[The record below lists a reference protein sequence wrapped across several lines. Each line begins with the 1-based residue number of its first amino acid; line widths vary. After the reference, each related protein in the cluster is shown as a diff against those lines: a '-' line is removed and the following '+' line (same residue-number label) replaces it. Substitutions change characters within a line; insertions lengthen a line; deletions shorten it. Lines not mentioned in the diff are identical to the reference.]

1 MSAEPAGLA
10 QEFEALKARN
20 RKLAEEKAYLQLVI
34 RLTERL
40 NPMPGLEDMVSDMLS
55 SIVETIGGTNI
66 RLWFWI
72 DKELHYADFL
82 GARKTLAEIDDP
94 LAALAN
100 EQGQFVEQESDS
112 ENALLRDGV
121 IPGAWTWA
129 FPLLAGVERVGVI
142 KLENLHFSSA
152 RLHNYLPIFFSHA
165 ALLLGGEIRNLQ
177 RRRAEATLRE
187 SERKMSVILES
198 VDAYIYLK
206 DKQGRYLFANR
217 PVLELFNASL
227 DQVVGQSDERFFD
240 ANTAAKLRE
249 NDRRVLIDG
258 ETLRSEESNRSLKLG
273 HDSTYLSVKLPLRN
287 EAGEIYALCGI
298 STDITERKRAEQK
311 LQLAAS
317 VFTHAREGIM
327 ITELDGTIIEVNEA
341 FTQITGYQRDEVLGR
356 NPRFLKSG
364 QHPAEF
370 YALMWRGLL
379 ENGYWYGE
387 IWNRRKNGEFFAE
400 MQTISAVRD
409 AQGQIKQYVS
419 LFSDITRIKEHE
431 RELEHIAHYDAL
443 TGLPNRVFLADRLH
457 QAMAQS
463 IRRNQ
468 KLAVVYLDLDGF
480 KAVNDR
486 FGHDA
491 GDQLL
496 ITVSNRMKQ
505 TLREGDTLARI
516 GGDEFVA
523 VLLDL
528 TEIEASL
535 PMLARMLAAAAEPVP
550 WEKHQLQVSASIGV
564 TFYPQAEEADADQL
578 MRQADQAMYQAKVSG
593 KNRFHLF
600 DADQDRSI
608 RGHHESL
615 QRIRRAL
622 IEHEFVLYYQPKV
635 NMRLGTLVGAEALIR
650 WRHPIRGL
658 MLPGEF
664 LPVIEDH
671 GLAIELGEWVLDN
684 ALSQIE
690 QWRALGLDIPV
701 SVNLGARQLQQAD
714 FAERL
719 RRILA
724 AHPGVGPNKLELEV
738 LETSALEDLAHVSRV
753 ISACLEMGVSFAL
766 DDFGTGYS
774 SLTYLKRLPVAQ
786 IKIDQSFVRDMLY
799 DPDDLAIVESVL
811 GLATAFRR
819 QTIAEGVETREHG
832 EMLLQLGCELAQG
845 YGIARPMPASELP
858 GWAAVWSPYPSW
870 VDLHPVSRDNLP
882 ILFAAVE
889 HRAWIVAVEA
899 YLKGETGVLPPMH
912 PHLCRFGEWL
922 DGVAR
927 RHAGAQP
934 TLQSIISLHQQV
946 HAQGD
951 RLQQLS
957 NQGRQTEGL
966 AGLDELHRLR
976 DALLDNLWRFMHSKT
991 EISAG

>member
-1 MSAEPAGLA
+1 MSIESVGIT
-10 QEFEALKARN
+10 QDIEALKARN
-20 RKLAEEKAYLQLVI
+20 RKLAEDKAYLQLVI

-72 DKELHYADFL
+72 DAELHYADFL
-82 GARKTLAEIDDP
+82 GVRTTMDAIDDP
-94 LAALAN
+94 LAALAS

-129 FPLLAGVERVGVI
+129 FPLLAGAERVGVI

-152 RLHNYLPIFFSHA
+152 RLHNFLPIFFSHA

-177 RRRAEATLRE
+177 RQRAEATLRE

-217 PVLELFNASL
+217 PVLDLFNASL
-227 DQVVGQSDERFFD
+227 AQVVGQGDERFFD
-240 ANTAAKLRE
+240 AETAAKLRD
-249 NDRRVLIDG
+249 NDNRVLIDG
-258 ETLRSEESNRSLKLG
+258 ETLRREETNRSLKDG
-273 HDSTYLSVKLPLRN
+273 HDATYLSVKLPLRN

-298 STDITERKRAEQK
+298 STDITERKQAEQK

-327 ITELDGTIIEVNEA
+327 ITDPDGTIIEVNEA
-341 FTQITGYQRDEVLGR
+341 FSQITGYARAEVIGR
-356 NPRFLKSG
+356 NPRLLKSG
-364 QHPAEF
+364 QHSVEF

-387 IWNRRKNGEFFAE
+387 IWNRRKNGELLAE
-400 MQTISAVRD
+400 MQTISALRD
-409 AQGQIKQYVS
+409 AQGQVKQYVS

-457 QAMAQS
+457 QAMAQA

-528 TEIEASL
+528 TDIEASL
-535 PMLARMLAAAAEPVP
+535 PMLARLLAAAAETVP
-550 WEKHQLQVSASIGV
+550 WDSHLLQVSASVGV
-564 TFYPQAEEADADQL
+564 TYYPQTEEADADQL
-578 MRQADQAMYQAKVSG
+578 IRQADQAMYQAKVSG

-615 QRIRRAL
+615 ERIRRAL
-622 IEHEFVLYYQPKV
+622 IEREFVLYYQPKV

-658 MLPGEF
+658 MAPGEF

-671 GLAIELGEWVLDN
+671 SLAIELGEWVLEN

-690 QWRALGLDIPV
+690 QWRAIGLDIPV
-701 SVNLGARQLQQAD
+701 SVNIGARQLQQSD

-724 AHPGVGPNKLELEV
+724 AHPGIGPNQLELEV

-753 ISACLEMGVSFAL
+753 ISACLELGVSFAL

-786 IKIDQSFVRDMLY
+786 IKIDQSFVRDMLH

-811 GLATAFRR
+811 GLASAFRR
-819 QTIAEGVETREHG
+819 KPIAEGVETLEHG

-845 YGIARPMPASELP
+845 YGIARPMPANELP
-858 GWAAVWSPYPSW
+858 AWATVWKPFPNW
-870 VDLHPVSRDNLP
+870 VALTPVSRDDLP

-899 YLKGETGVLPPMH
+899 FLDAQTEIMPQMDEN
-912 PHLCRFGEWL
+912 LCRFGEWL
-922 DGVAR
+922 GNVEKLNRGAR
-927 RHAGAQP
+927 PA
-934 TLQSIISLHQQV
+934 LQTIVSLHHQA
-946 HAQGD
+946 HALAV
-951 RLQQLS
+951 RLQTLFHQ
-957 NQGRQTEGL
+957 RQQTQVI
-966 AGLDELHRLR
+966 AGLVELHRLS
-976 DALLDNLWRFMHSKT
+976 DALISNLWRFMRSKPEKT
-991 EISAG
+991 

>member
-1 MSAEPAGLA
+1 MSTEPSGIALDIQA
-10 QEFEALKARN
+10 LNEALQTRN
-20 RKLAEEKAYLQLVI
+20 RKLAEDKAYLQLVI
-34 RLTERL
+34 RLIERL

-72 DKELHYADFL
+72 DTELHYADFL
-82 GARKTLAEIDDP
+82 GERKTLDAIDDP
-94 LAALAN
+94 LAAMAS
-100 EQGQFVEQESDS
+100 EQGKFVEQESDS

-129 FPLLAGVERVGVI
+129 FPLLAGAERVGVI
-142 KLENLHFSSA
+142 KLENLHISSA
-152 RLHNYLPIFFSHA
+152 HLRNFLPIFFSHA
-165 ALLLGGEIRNLQ
+165 ALLIGGEIRNL
-177 RRRAEATLRE
+177 LR
-187 SERKMSVILES
+187 
-198 VDAYIYLK
+198 
-206 DKQGRYLFANR
+206 Q
-217 PVLELFNASL
+217 
-227 DQVVGQSDERFFD
+227 
-240 ANTAAKLRE
+240 
-249 NDRRVLIDG
+249 
-258 ETLRSEESNRSLKLG
+258 
-273 HDSTYLSVKLPLRN
+273 
-287 EAGEIYALCGI
+287 
-298 STDITERKRAEQK
+298 RAEQK

-327 ITELDGTIIEVNEA
+327 ITQLDGAIIEVNEA
-341 FTQITGYQRDEVLGR
+341 FTRITGYSRDEVIGR
-356 NPRFLKSG
+356 NPRLLKSG
-364 QHPAEF
+364 QHGEAY
-370 YALMWRGLL
+370 YAAMWRSLL

-463 IRRNQ
+463 LRRNQ

-528 TEIEASL
+528 NEIEASL
-535 PMLARMLAAAAEPVP
+535 PMLARMLAAAAEPVL
-550 WEKHQLQVSASIGV
+550 WGDSVLQVSASVGV
-564 TFYPQAEEADADQL
+564 TFYPQTEEADADQL

-615 QRIRRAL
+615 ERIRRAL

-635 NMRLGTLVGAEALIR
+635 NMRLGKLVGAEALIR

-671 GLAIELGEWVLDN
+671 SLAIDLGEWVLEN
-684 ALSQIE
+684 ALGQIE
-690 QWRALGLDIPV
+690 QWHALGLDIPV
-701 SVNLGARQLQQAD
+701 SVNVGARQLQQSD

-724 AHPGVGPNKLELEV
+724 AHPSVGPNKLELEV
-738 LETSALEDLAHVSRV
+738 LETSALEDLVHVSHV
-753 ISACLEMGVSFAL
+753 IAACLEMGVSFAL

-774 SLTYLKRLPVAQ
+774 SLTYLKRLPVSQ
-786 IKIDQSFVRDMLY
+786 IKIDQSFVRDMLH

-832 EMLLQLGCELAQG
+832 EMLLYLGCELAQG
-845 YGIARPMPASELP
+845 YGIARPMPASEVP
-858 GWAAVWSPYPSW
+858 AWAAVWKPFASW
-870 VDLHPVSRDNLP
+870 VDMHPVSRDDLP

-889 HRAWIVAVEA
+889 HRAWIVAIEA
-899 YLKGETGVLPPMH
+899 CLQGEIAAKPQLDH
-912 PHLCRFGEWL
+912 QLCRFGQWL
-922 DGVAR
+922 NSFTVSSQSLRPA
-927 RHAGAQP
+927 
-934 TLQSIISLHQQV
+934 LQSIETLHRQV
-946 HAQGD
+946 HVLGEQMI
-951 RLQQLS
+951 QLLAD
-957 NQGRQTEGL
+957 GRQVEARAGL
-966 AGLDELHRLR
+966 AELHRLR
-976 DALLDNLWRFMHSKT
+976 DALLASLWTVMHRKLD
-991 EISAG
+991 

>member
-1 MSAEPAGLA
+1 MSTEASGIA

-72 DKELHYADFL
+72 DSQLHYTDFL
-82 GARKTLAEIDDP
+82 GARKTLDAIDDP
-94 LAALAN
+94 LAAMAN

-129 FPLLAGVERVGVI
+129 FPLLAGAERVGVI

-152 RLHNYLPIFFSHA
+152 RLHNFLPIFFSHA

-177 RRRAEATLRE
+177 RQRAEATLRE

-227 DQVVGQSDERFFD
+227 DQVVGQGDERFFD
-240 ANTAAKLRE
+240 ASTAANLRE

-258 ETLRSEESNRSLKLG
+258 ETLRREETNRSLKYE

-298 STDITERKRAEQK
+298 STDITERKQAEQK

-327 ITELDGTIIEVNEA
+327 ITDPVGTIIEVNEA
-341 FTQITGYQRDEVLGR
+341 FSRITGYQRDEVVGR
-356 NPRFLKSG
+356 NPRLLKSG
-364 QHPAEF
+364 QHGEPF
-370 YALMWRGLL
+370 YAAMWHGLRD
-379 ENGYWYGE
+379 NGYWFGE

-457 QAMAQS
+457 QAMAQV

-496 ITVSNRMKQ
+496 ITLSNRMKQ

-550 WEKHQLQVSASIGV
+550 WDNQLLQVSASVGV
-564 TFYPQAEEADADQL
+564 TFYPQTEEADADQL

-615 QRIRRAL
+615 ERIRRAL
-622 IEHEFVLYYQPKV
+622 NEQEFVLYYQPKV
-635 NMRLGTLVGAEALIR
+635 NMRRGTLVGAEALIR

-658 MLPGEF
+658 MAPGEF

-671 GLAIELGEWVLDN
+671 SLAIELGEWVLEN
-684 ALSQIE
+684 ALGQIE
-690 QWRALGLDIPV
+690 QWQELGLDIPV
-701 SVNLGARQLQQAD
+701 SVNVGARQLQQSD

-724 AHPGVGPNKLELEV
+724 AHPSVGPNKLELEV

-753 ISACLEMGVSFAL
+753 IAACLDMGVSFAL

-786 IKIDQSFVRDMLY
+786 IKIDQSFVRDMLH

-832 EMLLQLGCELAQG
+832 EMLLKLGCELAQG

-858 GWAAVWSPYPSW
+858 AWAGVWKPFPNW
-870 VDLHPVSRDNLP
+870 LDMHPVSRDDLP
-882 ILFAAVE
+882 VLFAAVE

-899 YLKGETGVLPPMH
+899 FLKAETEVLPQMD

-922 DGVAR
+922 GNVER
-927 RHAGAQP
+927 LNQGAQP
-934 TLQSIISLHQQV
+934 ALQGIVSLHRQV
-946 HAQGD
+946 HALGD
-951 RLQQLS
+951 RLQQLF
-957 NQGRQTEGL
+957 NQGQQSEVL
-966 AGLDELHRLR
+966 AGLVELHRLR
-976 DALLDNLWRFMHSKT
+976 DALLDNLWRFMRSET
-991 EISAG
+991 D

>member
-1 MSAEPAGLA
+1 MSTQPAGIT
-10 QEFEALKARN
+10 QDFEALQARN
-20 RKLAEEKAYLQLVI
+20 RKLAEDKAYLQLVI
-34 RLTERL
+34 RLIERL
-40 NPMPGLEDMVSDMLS
+40 NPTPGLEDMVSDMLS

-72 DKELHYADFL
+72 DSELHYTDFL
-82 GARKTLAEIDDP
+82 GVRKTLDAIDDP
-94 LAALAN
+94 LAAMAN
-100 EQGQFVEQESDS
+100 EQGTFVEQESDS

-129 FPLLAGVERVGVI
+129 FPLRAGVERVGVI
-142 KLENLHFSSA
+142 KLENLHISSA
-152 RLHNYLPIFFSHA
+152 HLRNFLPIFFSHA
-165 ALLLGGEIRNLQ
+165 ALLLGGEIRNLLRQ
-177 RRRAEATLRE
+177 RAEATLRE
-187 SERKMSVILES
+187 SERKLSVILES

-206 DKQGRYLFANR
+206 DKQGQYLFANR

-227 DQVVGQSDERFFD
+227 DQVVGQGDERFFD
-240 ANTAAKLRE
+240 ADSAAKLRE
-249 NDRRVLIDG
+249 NDSRVLIDG
-258 ETLRSEESNRSLKLG
+258 ETLRREETNRSLNDG

-298 STDITERKRAEQK
+298 STDITERKQAEQK

-327 ITELDGTIIEVNEA
+327 ITDPGGTIIEVNEA
-341 FTQITGYQRDEVLGR
+341 FSQITGYGRAEVIGR
-356 NPRFLKSG
+356 NPRLLKSG

-370 YALMWRGLL
+370 YAAMWRSLL
-379 ENGYWYGE
+379 DNGYWYGE
-387 IWNRRKNGEFFAE
+387 IWNRRKNGEFLAE
-400 MQTISAVRD
+400 METISAVLD
-409 AQGQIKQYVS
+409 AQGQVTQYVS

-443 TGLPNRVFLADRLH
+443 TSLPNRVFLADRLH
-457 QAMAQS
+457 QAMAQA

-486 FGHDA
+486 YGHDA

-496 ITVSNRMKQ
+496 ITLSSRMKQ
-505 TLREGDTLARI
+505 CLREGDTLARL

-523 VLLDL
+523 VMLDL
-528 TEIEASL
+528 TDIEACL
-535 PMLARMLAAAAEPVP
+535 PMLSRLLAAASEPVL
-550 WEKHQLQVSASIGV
+550 WGTSVLQVSASVGV
-564 TFYPQAEEADADQL
+564 TFYPQTEETDADQL

-615 QRIRRAL
+615 ERIRRAL

-658 MLPGEF
+658 MSPGEF

-671 GLAIELGEWVLDN
+671 SLAIELGEWVLDS

-690 QWRALGLDIPV
+690 QWRVLGLDIPI
-701 SVNLGARQLQQAD
+701 SVNVGARQLQQAD
-714 FAERL
+714 FVERL
-719 RRILA
+719 QLILA
-724 AHPGVGPNKLELEV
+724 AHPQVAPGKLELEV
-738 LETSALEDLAHVSRV
+738 LETSALEDLAHISRV
-753 ISACLEMGVSFAL
+753 IAACLEIGVSFAL

-786 IKIDQSFVRDMLY
+786 IKIDQSFVRDMLH

-858 GWAAVWSPYPSW
+858 AWAAVWKPFSSW
-870 VDLHPVSRDNLP
+870 VDLLAVSRDDLP

-889 HRAWIVAVEA
+889 HRAWIVAIEA
-899 YLKGETGVLPPMH
+899 YIQGEVASQPQLDH
-912 PHLCRFGEWL
+912 QLCRFGQWL
-922 DGVAR
+922 NSYAI
-927 RHAGAQP
+927 AS
-934 TLQSIISLHQQV
+934 QSVRPALHNIEALHRQV
-946 HAQGD
+946 HGLGE
-951 RLQQLS
+951 RLIQLLAD
-957 NQGRQTEGL
+957 GRQAEAS
-966 AGLDELHRLR
+966 AGLTELHRLR
-976 DALLDNLWRFMHSKT
+976 DDLLASLWAFMRRKPD
-991 EISAG
+991 